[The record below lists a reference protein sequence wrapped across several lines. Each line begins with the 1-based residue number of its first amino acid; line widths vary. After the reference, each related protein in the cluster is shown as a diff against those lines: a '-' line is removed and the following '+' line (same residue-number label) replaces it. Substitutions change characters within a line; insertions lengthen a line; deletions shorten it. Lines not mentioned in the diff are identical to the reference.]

1 MINGENIRLWAIERD
16 DLINNYVW
24 ANDPEIISSSG
35 LPPYPMSFFEIEK
48 WYENILIN
56 PLIRVFAIKLKTSEY
71 IGNIELTQIDMRNR
85 KAEVGLIIG
94 DRNFRGHGYGQ
105 EALKLLTSFVF
116 NELGFERLQTSVLED
131 NEISVKMFQGMGF
144 VKEGIS
150 RNSFFTGGCY
160 KNIINMSLLREEF
173 LINEV
178 YRK

>member
-71 IGNIELTQIDMRNR
+71 IGNI
-85 KAEVGLIIG
+85 
-94 DRNFRGHGYGQ
+94 
-105 EALKLLTSFVF
+105 
-116 NELGFERLQTSVLED
+116 
-131 NEISVKMFQGMGF
+131 
-144 VKEGIS
+144 
-150 RNSFFTGGCY
+150 
-160 KNIINMSLLREEF
+160 
-173 LINEV
+173 
-178 YRK
+178 